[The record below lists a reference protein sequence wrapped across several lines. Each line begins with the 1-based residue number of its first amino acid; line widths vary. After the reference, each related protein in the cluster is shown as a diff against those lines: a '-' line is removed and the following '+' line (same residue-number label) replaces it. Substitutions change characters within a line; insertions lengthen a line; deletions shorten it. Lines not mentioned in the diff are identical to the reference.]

1 MSKIYLLHVLSF
13 VTFFPWYCGTL
24 LHSLGTLCSNWL
36 IFFSCSICLNTWVM
50 SWVIKLSHCGLRDV
64 LGSTGTLCGKE
75 PDTWISEG
83 RVKRQAN
90 VCPVQRLICSSPHLI
105 TRAHLASMQMF
116 FCVPVYHWSLRCSTK
131 CCVLIWCDQMLNKYL
146 LKNIFYTLL
155 HTFVNFKTL
164 PDCLMSNL

>member
-1 MSKIYLLHVLSF
+1 MYPACTLFCHFLPLILWDFAAQFGY
-13 VTFFPWYCGTL
+13 TL
-24 LHSLGTLCSNWL
+24 LKLTHLFFMFHLLEYLSHELSHKVISLSLGP
-36 IFFSCSICLNTWVM
+36 
-50 SWVIKLSHCGLRDV
+50 
-64 LGSTGTLCGKE
+64 TGTLCGKE

-131 CCVLIWCDQMLNKYL
+131 CCVLI
-146 LKNIFYTLL
+146 
-155 HTFVNFKTL
+155 
-164 PDCLMSNL
+164 